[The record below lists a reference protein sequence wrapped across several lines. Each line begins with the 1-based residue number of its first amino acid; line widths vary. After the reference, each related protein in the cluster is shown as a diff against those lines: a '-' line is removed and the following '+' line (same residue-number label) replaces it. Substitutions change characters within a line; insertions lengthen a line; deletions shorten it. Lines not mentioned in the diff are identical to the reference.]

1 MRGLISELRYPNHV
15 RKSAISIDVLQELQ
29 VLTIT
34 SLTKNGNQQITN
46 APIINPNVDAALRSR
61 EPEIRGPW

>member
-1 MRGLISELRYPNHV
+1 ME
-15 RKSAISIDVLQELQ
+15 VLQELQ

-34 SLTKNGNQQITN
+34 SLTKNGNQQMTK
-46 APIINPNVDAALRSR
+46 APIINPKVDAALRSR